1 VRIGLA
7 AAQDVLQSD
16 KIHQLVLRLSETSA
30 TDAVLT
36 AVRQMLPAE
45 RFEARPWYELA
56 DFYRKTVA
64 LYQRQFGL
72 LVLIVLIMVLLGV
85 ANSVNMTIYE
95 RTSECGTLM
104 ALGYRGRDV
113 FKMLVAENVLLG
125 LIGGGLGV
133 AVGLA
138 LAWLISHVGI
148 AMPPPP
154 NMSSGYTAAI
164 RPDSVIVALAF
175 AVGAVAA
182 ILASLLPARR
192 VMRMSVVDALRQGA

>member
-1 VRIGLA
+1 
-7 AAQDVLQSD
+7 
-16 KIHQLVLRLSETSA
+16 
-30 TDAVLT
+30 VLT

-133 AVGLA
+133 VVGLA
-138 LAWLISHVGI
+138 LAWLISQVGI

-164 RPDSVIVALAF
+164 RPDFVIVALAF
-175 AVGAVAA
+175 AVGAAAA